1 MVKTAD
7 GYKAI
12 ARVRASDR
20 VFAKDEASGET
31 GYKPV
36 TARYGNPY
44 QETVYIEVSDGL
56 GKIQILVSN
65 RIHPFYSGGKWIKEE
80 DLKAGSRL
88 FTENGAEQT
97 VQSIT
102 VKPEPLQAYNLT
114 VADWHTYFV
123 KGDKAETE
131 GVWVHNACP
140 PKRTGSSKNEKHGDG
155 DRSQISA
162 ESRIAELKNKII
174 PGMHKNERLKIERT
188 IRNITKNANRKAK
201 GEEHGRR
208 GR

>member
-56 GKIQILVSN
+56 GKIQTLVSN
-65 RIHPFYSGGKWIKEE
+65 RIHPFYSGGKWIKAE

-88 FTENGAEQT
+88 FAENGAEQT
-97 VQSIT
+97 VQSVT
-102 VKPEPLQAYNLT
+102 VKQEPLQAYNLT

-155 DRSQISA
+155 GRSQISA
-162 ESRIAELKNKII
+162 ESQIAELKNKII
-174 PGMHKNERLKIERT
+174 PGMPKNERLKIEQT
-188 IRNITKNANRKAK
+188 IKNITKNANRKAK